1 MKPPVDL
8 LVIGAGWAGLYAA
21 KYAREAGL
29 EVMILEGRYDLG
41 GVWNYTDDPA
51 TITVMRNTV
60 SSSSRH
66 VTEASD
72 FSMGEAAGNFFRHE
86 DALGFLRRYADRFG
100 LSDRIVT
107 SARVARAGKAD
118 GLWQVDAEDGRCFTA
133 KRLAI
138 ATGVHQRRRPIS
150 GPVTEFTGAVVHTA
164 DLKHPLDLGVGT
176 GDHVIVYGGGETA
189 ADVVQDL
196 ATGTAAEITWAI
208 RGGQHFFRKAPLR
221 RGQPPGGYDRYDM
234 ALDEYSSGAIG
245 VMTSVKSAVPG
256 MRHLGNLGTSGS
268 LFSYQ
273 GHGVAEWQN
282 EIPLYRQFFNKN
294 GHALEHVWNGCVT
307 PARGIARCLGNT
319 VVFEDGREVQAS
331 HIVCSFGY
339 QPDFSFLPDEL
350 AAVPTDRLHRLV
362 FHPDDPSLAFFGF
375 ARPTILSLPYMI
387 ELQCLYAARVWF
399 GRVVLPD
406 PETMRAEADAD
417 AAALDAVF
425 GYERSN
431 RNITC
436 PFWYLEVMMKAMQE
450 DSLRRL
456 FARFDPRRDWPLFS
470 KAVRVPASPLLL
482 RLITSDAVGPEER
495 ARMDEYISPMPFGF
509 RRQNVSL
516 LRYLLTYGLMIG
528 LSRLLRLDALFD
540 AIARRRMARRGRAIA
555 LRPAPAGVAAA
566 VSAPVS
572 IPSSAVDSIPPSPG
586 GSAA

>member
-1 MKPPVDL
+1 MKTTIDL

-29 EVMILEGRYDLG
+29 EVTLLDGRDDLG
-41 GVWNYTDDPA
+41 GVWNYSDDPA

-72 FSMGEAAGNFFRHE
+72 FSMGSEAGTFFRHD
-86 DALGFLRRYADRFG
+86 DALAYLRRYAERFG
-100 LSDRIVT
+100 LAERILT
-107 SARVARAGKAD
+107 SARVASAHKTD
-118 GLWQVDAEDGRCFTA
+118 GLWQVETQDGRRFSA
-133 KRLAI
+133 QRLAV
-138 ATGVHQRRRPIS
+138 ATGVHQTPRPIT
-150 GPVTEFTGAVVHTA
+150 GPVTDFTGTLLHTA
-164 DLKHPLDLGVGT
+164 AIKHPLDLGVGA

-189 ADVVQDL
+189 ADIVHDL
-196 ATGTAAEITWAI
+196 AIGTDAEITWAI

-221 RGQPPGGYDRYDM
+221 PGRPPGSYDRHDM
-234 ALDEYSSGAIG
+234 ALDEYSSGLIG
-245 VMTSVKSAVPG
+245 LMTTAQKAVPG

-268 LFSYQ
+268 VFSYQ

-282 EIPLYRQFFNKN
+282 DLPLYRQFFNKN
-294 GHALEHVWNGCVT
+294 GHTLEHVWNARVS
-307 PARGIARCLGNT
+307 PARGIARCVGDRI
-319 VVFEDGREVQAS
+319 VFEDGREVRAS

-339 QPDFSFLPDEL
+339 QPDFSFLPQAL

-387 ELQCLYAARVWF
+387 ELQCLYAARVWS

-406 PETMRAEADAD
+406 TETLHAEAAAD

-425 GYERSN
+425 GYARSN

-436 PFWYLEVMMKAMQE
+436 PFWYLEVMMKAMRE

-456 FARFDPRRDWPLFS
+456 AERFDPRRDWALFS
-470 KAVRVPASPLLL
+470 RAMRVPASPLLL
-482 RLITSDAVGPEER
+482 RLITSDEIGREER

-509 RRQNVSL
+509 RRRNVSL

-528 LSRLLRLDALFD
+528 VSRLCRLDALFD
-540 AIARRRMARRGRAIA
+540 AVARRRIARFGRAIA
-555 LRPAPAGVAAA
+555 LRPAAAGVSTVGPAASA
-566 VSAPVS
+566 DLVTGPVPAPV
-572 IPSSAVDSIPPSPG
+572 PTDRD
-586 GSAA
+586 AA

>member
-1 MKPPVDL
+1 MKPTVDL

-21 KYAREAGL
+21 KYARKAGL
-29 EVMILEGRYDLG
+29 EVMILEGRDELG
-41 GVWNYTDDPA
+41 GVWNYTDDSA

-86 DALGFLRRYADRFG
+86 DALAFLRRYAERFG
-100 LSDRIVT
+100 LRDRSVT
-107 SARVARAGKAD
+107 SARVARARKAD
-118 GLWQVDAEDGRCFTA
+118 GLWQVDTGDGRSFTA
-133 KRLAI
+133 ERLAV
-138 ATGVHQRRRPIS
+138 ATGVHQRRRPIT
-150 GPVTEFTGAVVHTA
+150 GPVTEFTGRLVHTA
-164 DLKHPLDLGVGT
+164 ELKHPLDLGVGA

-189 ADVVQDL
+189 ADIVQDL

-221 RGQPPGGYDRYDM
+221 RGQPAGSYNRHDM
-234 ALDEYSSGAIG
+234 ALDEYSSAAIG
-245 VMTSVKSAVPG
+245 VMTSAANAVPG

-282 EIPLYRQFFNKN
+282 DIPLYRQFFNKN
-294 GHALEHVWNGCVT
+294 GHALEHVWNGRVA
-307 PARGIARCLGNT
+307 PARGIARCLGDT
-319 VVFEDGREVQAS
+319 VVFEDGREVKAS

-339 QPDFSFLPDEL
+339 QPDFSFLPDTL

-387 ELQCLYAARVWF
+387 ELQCLYAARVWS

-425 GYERSN
+425 GYARSN

-450 DSLRRL
+450 DGLHRL
-456 FARFDPRRDWPLFS
+456 FVRFDPRRDWALFS
-470 KAVRVPASPLLL
+470 RAVRVPASPLLL
-482 RLITSDAVGPEER
+482 RLITSDEVGLEER
-495 ARMDEYISPMPFGF
+495 ARMDEYISPMPLGF
-509 RRQNVSL
+509 RRQDVSL
-516 LRYLLTYGLMIG
+516 LRYVLTYGLMIG

-540 AIARRRMARRGRAIA
+540 AIARRRIAQRGRAIG
-555 LRPAPAGVAAA
+555 LRSAPARASFDA
-566 VSAPVS
+566 
-572 IPSSAVDSIPPSPG
+572 SSD
-586 GSAA
+586 